1 MIKKIELCYA
11 TINHVKF
18 LFELFND
25 RLTRKNALK
34 SEKISF
40 VDHKNWFTNRL
51 KNLPK
56 IFIFKKDKKL
66 FGQVR
71 FEKIKDNYEIDYSVS
86 KTFRGKGLS
95 KLMLLKA
102 ILKGPTGRYVGKV
115 KKNNKISK
123 KVFES
128 LNFKLEKRKKKYFI
142 YTFLKEK
149 NFKIK
154 KKIFGRRIYLKKLEE
169 KNATKKYLSWFKDPL
184 IKQYINSNEINKV
197 SNLKKY
203 ISNELKKKLIFLG
216 IFTKK
221 NFHIGNIKFYHFNK
235 KKSCVTLGIM
245 IGEKKW
251 RGKKILKEIIKITSP
266 WLYMNYGIENVVSG
280 VNNKNHYS
288 IKGFLK
294 SNFYITK
301 KTSNFTYLKKSIFK

>member
-18 LFELFND
+18 LFNLFND

-34 SEKISF
+34 SKKISF
-40 VDHKNWFTNRL
+40 ADHKNWFTSRL
-51 KNLPK
+51 KKLPK

-95 KLMLLKA
+95 KLMLLKG

-128 LNFKLEKRKKKYFI
+128 LNFKLEKIKKKYLV
-142 YTFLKEK
+142 YTFFKEK

-154 KKIFGRRIYLKKLEE
+154 KKII
-169 KNATKKYLSWFKDPL
+169 W
-184 IKQYINSNEINKV
+184 
-197 SNLKKY
+197 
-203 ISNELKKKLIFLG
+203 
-216 IFTKK
+216 
-221 NFHIGNIKFYHFNK
+221 
-235 KKSCVTLGIM
+235 
-245 IGEKKW
+245 
-251 RGKKILKEIIKITSP
+251 
-266 WLYMNYGIENVVSG
+266 
-280 VNNKNHYS
+280 
-288 IKGFLK
+288 
-294 SNFYITK
+294 
-301 KTSNFTYLKKSIFK
+301 